1 MLVHCRV
8 TLATRGR
15 RQLSCNCYLKAFSQP
30 IRQILWS
37 AIRLSVVNP
46 KPTKN
51 ITTTNKKKR
60 RTLQEGDKNVKTS
73 YLLEAGKTYVTRF
86 SKQIIRRSNIKA
98 NPDYFRLSIEN
109 SSISHKW
116 LPKNK
121 TNPEERHTTICTA
134 LFDSGAKFTTVTHR
148 RTAVSTWL
156 TPGGSFDDS

>member
-8 TLATRGR
+8 TLATRSR
-15 RQLSCNCYLKAFSQP
+15 RQLSCNCYLQAFSQP

-46 KPTKN
+46 KPTKD

-86 SKQIIRRSNIKA
+86 SKQIIQRAKA
-98 NPDYFRLSIEN
+98 TLKQIQ
-109 SSISHKW
+109 I
-116 LPKNK
+116 
-121 TNPEERHTTICTA
+121 T
-134 LFDSGAKFTTVTHR
+134 FDSQLKIPLSAINDCSKTKTIQKKDIPPFVQLSLIPARNSR
-148 RTAVSTWL
+148 R
-156 TPGGSFDDS
+156 

>member
-1 MLVHCRV
+1 MIVHCRV

-86 SKQIIRRSNIKA
+86 SKQIIQRAKA
-98 NPDYFRLSIEN
+98 TLKQIQ
-109 SSISHKW
+109 I
-116 LPKNK
+116 
-121 TNPEERHTTICTA
+121 T
-134 LFDSGAKFTTVTHR
+134 FDSQLKIPLSAINDCPKTKQFTRKTYHHLY
-148 RTAVSTWL
+148 SSL
-156 TPGGSFDDS
+156 

>member
-1 MLVHCRV
+1 MIVHCRV

-15 RQLSCNCYLKAFSQP
+15 RQLSCNCYLQAFSQP

-51 ITTTNKKKR
+51 ITTSNKKKR

-86 SKQIIRRSNIKA
+86 SKQIIRRSKA
-98 NPDYFRLSIEN
+98 TLKQIQ
-109 SSISHKW
+109 I
-116 LPKNK
+116 
-121 TNPEERHTTICTA
+121 T
-134 LFDSGAKFTTVTHR
+134 FDSQLKIPLSAINDCPKAKAIHKKDIPPFVQLSLIPARNSR
-148 RTAVSTWL
+148 R
-156 TPGGSFDDS
+156 